1 MKKELDGSLSGYLH
15 RHLSQLKLLTRLVD
29 HELGASKPG
38 NDISLDRDLVENL
51 LDCVEIF
58 VEDMHVA
65 EGAGGNSRQ
74 RGERGE
80 TRVSTADN
88 PKSNVTRLN

>member
-1 MKKELDGSLSGYLH
+1 MKKELDGSLGGYLH
-15 RHLSQLKLLTRLVD
+15 RHLSQLKLLSRLVD
-29 HELGASKPG
+29 HELGAAKPA
-38 NDISLDRDLVENL
+38 NDITLDRELVENL

-58 VEDMHVA
+58 VEDMSVV
-65 EGAGGNSRQ
+65 ESAGGSNRQ

-80 TRVSTADN
+80 RVSTADA